1 LALATCVVD
10 VDEAVVDG
18 VVVDAVVVAEAVVDG
33 VVVDEAVVAGV
44 VVDEAVV
51 AGVVVAEAAGVPGV
65 AGVGGALMRI
75 NAAKFTMSEE

>member
-18 VVVDAVVVAEAVVDG
+18 VVVDA
-33 VVVDEAVVAGV
+33 
-44 VVDEAVV
+44 AVV
-51 AGVVVAEAAGVPGV
+51 AGVVVAEAVGVPGV